1 MNRLKKFVGFLFI
14 LVLLLVSFAVT
25 LYYQKVID
33 LPVVFLSLEKYPL
46 VGPYMPIFLFYS
58 GFTLLVL
65 SIISLIVVILSPVN
79 QKYLLLKKEHST
91 IKIEQRA
98 LESMLL
104 SEVQKIPF
112 IKKAT
117 VHVKIF
123 KKHKRMVSVIKGQI
137 TPDEEVATELNELIQ
152 SIEQTFEKMFA
163 LPKDSV
169 RLKLRLTP
177 HKDEL
182 KKANQTKRVA

>member
-1 MNRLKKFVGFLFI
+1 MSRLKKFGWFLLI
-14 LVLLLVSFAVT
+14 LVLLLVSFTVT
-25 LYYQKVID
+25 LRYQNVID

-65 SIISLIVVILSPVN
+65 SVISLIVVVLSPVN

-104 SEVQKIPF
+104 SEVQKIPS

-117 VHVKIF
+117 VHVKVF
-123 KKHKRMVSVIKGQI
+123 KRHKRIVSVIKGQI
-137 TPDEEVATELNELIQ
+137 TPDEEVASELNELIQ

-177 HKDEL
+177 HKHEL

>member
-1 MNRLKKFVGFLFI
+1 MERIKKIIIFLI
-14 LVLLLVSFAVT
+14 SITLLLVSVSVT
-25 LYYQKVID
+25 IHYQNVID

-46 VGPYMPIFLFYS
+46 VGLYMPIFLFYS

-65 SIISLIVVILSPVN
+65 SVISLIVVVLSPVN

-104 SEVQKIPF
+104 SEVQKIPS

-117 VHVKIF
+117 VHVKVF

-137 TPDEEVATELNELIQ
+137 TPDEEIVTELNELIQ
-152 SIEQTFEKMFA
+152 SIEQMFEKMFA

-177 HKDEL
+177 HKHEL